1 MLLYILFD
9 NLKDTEI
16 EKEIVGKVYVYVTE
30 RYVNVLLFLKH
41 IINGQ
46 LSRNTI
52 FVFISQFKRDKKYLL
67 LFVSWASYKGG
78 KLGQFQQISKQ

>member
-46 LSRNTI
+46 LFRNTI
-52 FVFISQFKRDKKYLL
+52 FVFVSQFKRDKNICCYL
-67 LFVSWASYKGG
+67 SHGRHIRGES
-78 KLGQFQQISKQ
+78 